1 MRIAAK
7 MMAGALLAGAFVA
20 APAGAQINYST
31 TGQFTTSP
39 VFPGCNNTSPALVVT
54 CVGGGFTLTFTG
66 TDVNPINYANG
77 SAAFLG
83 NFLLTPTP
91 GAPPGTVNVPDGAVM
106 FNLAINQV
114 LPNGGTGSAIGG
126 FTGTVSYNGST
137 GFSSL
142 VFSPNQVVN
151 INGTTYSL
159 LFDRGAD
166 VNYNGIKISLDVN
179 QATSVKAIVNTPEP
193 ASMGLLATGLVG
205 LFGIA
210 RRRKNAQTAA

>member
-7 MMAGALLAGAFVA
+7 VMAGALLAGAFVA

-39 VFPGCNNTSPALVVT
+39 AIVGCNSAVPALVAT
-54 CVGGGFTLTFTG
+54 CTGGGFTLTFTG

-83 NFLLTPTP
+83 NFLLTPTT
-91 GAPPGTVNVPDGAVM
+91 GGVVNVPNGAVI

-114 LPNGGTGSAIGG
+114 LPSGGTGNAVGS
-126 FTGTVSYNGST
+126 FTGTVSYDGST

-142 VFSPNQVVN
+142 VFAPNQVVMIGN
-151 INGTTYSL
+151 TTYTL
-159 LFDRGAD
+159 LFDQGPL

-179 QATSVKAIVNTPEP
+179 QPTSVKAIVSTTPEP
-193 ASMGLLATGLVG
+193 ASLGLLATGLVG
-205 LFGIA
+205 LFGIS
-210 RRRKNAQTAA
+210 RRRKKVA

>member
-7 MMAGALLAGAFVA
+7 VMAGALLAGAFVA

-31 TGQFTTSP
+31 TGQFTTTP
-39 VFPGCNNTSPALVVT
+39 AVAGCNDLVPNITVVCT
-54 CVGGGFTLTFTG
+54 GGGFTLTFNG
-66 TDVNPINYANG
+66 TTINPINYANG

-83 NFLLTPTP
+83 NFLLTPTT
-91 GAPPGTVNVPDGAVM
+91 GGSVTVPSGAVM

-114 LPNGGTGSAIGG
+114 LPTGGTGNAVGN
-126 FTGTVSYNGST
+126 FTGTVSFDGST

-159 LFDRGAD
+159 IFDSGAD
-166 VNYNGIKISLDVN
+166 VTYNGIKVSLDVN
-179 QATSVKAIVNTPEP
+179 QPTSVKAIVNTPEP
-193 ASMGLLATGLVG
+193 ASLGLLATGLVG
-205 LFGIA
+205 LFGIS
-210 RRRKNAQTAA
+210 RRRKNS

>member
-7 MMAGALLAGAFVA
+7 VMAGALLAGAFVA

-31 TGQFTTSP
+31 TGQFTTTP
-39 VFPGCNNTSPALVVT
+39 AVVGCNSAAPALVAT
-54 CVGGGFTLTFTG
+54 CTGGGFTLTFTG

-83 NFLLTPTP
+83 NFLLTPTS
-91 GAPPGTVNVPDGAVM
+91 GGGTVTVPSGAVM

-114 LPNGGTGSAIGG
+114 LPTGGTGNAVGS
-126 FTGTVSYNGST
+126 FTGTVSLVDGN

-151 INGTTYSL
+151 INGTTYTL
-159 LFDRGAD
+159 IFDSGPD
-166 VNYNGIKISLDVN
+166 VTYNGIKISLDVN
-179 QATSVKAIVNTPEP
+179 QPTSVKAIVNTPEP
-193 ASMGLLATGLVG
+193 ASLGLLATGLLG
-205 LFGIA
+205 LFGIS
-210 RRRKNAQTAA
+210 RRRKNA

>member
-7 MMAGALLAGAFVA
+7 VMAGALLAGAFVA

-31 TGQFTTSP
+31 TGQFTSGDL
-39 VFPGCNNTSPALVVT
+39 GCNNLVPNITVS
-54 CVGGGFTLTFTG
+54 CIGGGFRLDFTG
-66 TDVNPINYANG
+66 TTVNPINYANG

-83 NFLLTPTP
+83 SFLLTPTT
-91 GAPPGTVNVPDGAVM
+91 GGTVTVPSGAVM

-114 LPNGGTGSAIGG
+114 LPTGGTGSAVGN
-126 FTGTVSYNGST
+126 FTGTVSFDGAT

-151 INGTTYSL
+151 INGTTYAL
-159 LFDRGAD
+159 IFDSGAD

-179 QATSVKAIVNTPEP
+179 QPTSVKAIVNTPEP
-193 ASMGLLATGLVG
+193 ASLGLLATGLVG
-205 LFGIA
+205 LFGIS
-210 RRRKNAQTAA
+210 RRRKNA

>member
-7 MMAGALLAGAFVA
+7 VMAGALLAGAFVA

-31 TGQFTTSP
+31 TGQFTGACT
-39 VFPGCNNTSPALVVT
+39 TPALITVT
-54 CVGGGFTLTFTG
+54 CAGGGFSLTFTG
-66 TDVNPINYANG
+66 TEVNPINYANG

-83 NFLLTPTP
+83 NFLLTPTT
-91 GAPPGTVNVPDGAVM
+91 GGNVTVPEGSVM

-114 LPNGGTGSAIGG
+114 LPTGGTGNAVGS
-126 FTGTVSYNGST
+126 FTGTVSYDGST

-166 VNYNGIKISLDVN
+166 VTYNGIKISLDVN
-179 QATSVKAIVNTPEP
+179 QPTSVKAIVNTPEP
-193 ASMGLLATGLVG
+193 ASLGLLATGLVG
-205 LFGIA
+205 LFGVA
-210 RRRKNAQTAA
+210 RRRKNS